1 MGPDESKRALAENSQ
16 ALCVLPVDKALKGGN
31 GHKGAKVIR
40 GERSEEGNLIRD
52 QRCTSVRFL
61 AAFQCLRS
69 CEATPLRA

>member
-40 GERSEEGNLIRD
+40 GQRS
-52 QRCTSVRFL
+52 
-61 AAFQCLRS
+61 
-69 CEATPLRA
+69 

>member
-1 MGPDESKRALAENSQ
+1 MGPDESKRALVENSQ

-31 GHKGAKVIR
+31 GHKGVTVIR
-40 GERSEEGNLIRD
+40 GQWSEEGNLIRD
-52 QRCTSVRFL
+52 QRCTSARFL